1 MGSEK
6 EAFSIVTETVIGRT
20 KEDYQKFGREAT
32 GYIGKHIVGTGEDT
46 HLTTKVLIDL
56 LRPHIIL
63 FSGKRGSGKS
73 YSAAV
78 ILEEFCQLKEEFKK
92 KLAFVVFDPMGIYW
106 SMKLPNEQQ
115 EGLLKEWNLE
125 PKGFDEV
132 KVYVP
137 FELKEAYERAGI
149 PVDFAISIS
158 PEVFSP
164 EDWILAFNLER
175 TSEFAICLERAINQL
190 VEKGIEFEINDIINS
205 IREDKQASEHV
216 KNVLTSFFDVAN
228 AWGIFSKKGMNIN
241 NIVKPGQVSVIDLS
255 RVKGEEWGIRNL
267 LAAWI
272 TRQVYR
278 ERLIARKEEEVARLE
293 GKKVEMKFP
302 LVWLVFEEAHN
313 FCPSDRKTV
322 STEPILTVAKQGRE
336 PGIGLIVITQMPN
349 KVHQDILSQCD
360 LVISHRLTSKDDLE
374 ALHSV
379 MQSYVKEELWKYL
392 NSLPRWPGSA
402 IVLDDNLERIFTIQI
417 RPRLSWHSGGTAR
430 L

>member
-1 MGSEK
+1 
-6 EAFSIVTETVIGRT
+6 
-20 KEDYQKFGREAT
+20 
-32 GYIGKHIVGTGEDT
+32 
-46 HLTTKVLIDL
+46 
-56 LRPHIIL
+56 
-63 FSGKRGSGKS
+63 
-73 YSAAV
+73 
-78 ILEEFCQLKEEFKK
+78 
-92 KLAFVVFDPMGIYW
+92 
-106 SMKLPNEQQ
+106 
-115 EGLLKEWNLE
+115 
-125 PKGFDEV
+125 
-132 KVYVP
+132 
-137 FELKEAYERAGI
+137 
-149 PVDFAISIS
+149 
-158 PEVFSP
+158 
-164 EDWILAFNLER
+164 
-175 TSEFAICLERAINQL
+175 
-190 VEKGIEFEINDIINS
+190 
-205 IREDKQASEHV
+205 V